1 MAGRKLADVWDRY
14 VSVFR
19 EGVETE
25 VKANTPLYSDNSG
38 RGRKLKT
45 IPKNSVIHIK
55 PVDAPTPVTFL
66 EVVWCETSCGDPH
79 EGWVRITALKKPQ
92 TRAGGTQ
99 TFKMKPQDFRV
110 AGFPLDRYIPYDTYL
125 DALKRAIENRVEL
138 PTVVKTFL
146 VELVNYCDSHS
157 SGDRAD
163 LIAAYDN
170 LVNSAYDAVIKDI
183 QKDFS
188 EMMAPICVLERG
200 GSQMQ
205 RLGFPNLNKGNASVL
220 IPEAGNEP
228 LIDFKLKD
236 GDDREYPFSVK
247 VLSNTTNVIKPQDLV
262 NFMDNNSRD
271 DFMVEFEKTIQAK
284 VLRALSPGPTRK
296 GVAET
301 TYEAIRIL
309 AQQSNLSSRFPSNIL
324 TAIPADCSSNT
335 MTEAHMEQYSSVWSS
350 MAATYYPQFNQD
362 SQFTDTKLGG
372 SGKKSAKY
380 NQVSLIMQL
389 AIQKLSDDGILQYRN
404 IVVDYLMNKVTY
416 YKFKLGGNGMP
427 EFKMENKSFNQL
439 KSTDRFKLRAKS
451 YKSSPVNDRVG
462 IQP

>member
-1 MAGRKLADVWDRY
+1 MAGRKLEDVWDRY

-19 EGVETE
+19 QGVETE
-25 VKANTPLYSDNSG
+25 VKINTPLWSDN
-38 RGRKLKT
+38 RGSRKIKT
-45 IPKNSVIHIK
+45 IPKNSIVHIK

-66 EVVWCETSCGDPH
+66 EVVWCEASCGDPH

-92 TRAGGTQ
+92 TRAGGQ
-99 TFKMKPQDFRV
+99 TFDMKPQRFP
-110 AGFPLDRYIPYDTYL
+110 GFPLDRWISYPAYL
-125 DALKRAIENRVEL
+125 EALKTAIEIRGEL

-146 VELVNYCDSHS
+146 VELVEYCDSHS
-157 SGDRAD
+157 TGDRAD
-163 LIAAYDN
+163 LVTAYRN
-170 LVNSAYDAVIKDI
+170 LTDSAYDAVIKDI

-205 RLGFPNLNKGNASVL
+205 RLGFPNLNKNNASVF
-220 IPEAGNEP
+220 IPQAGNEP

-262 NFMDNNSRD
+262 EFMDSNSRD
-271 DFMVEFEKTIQAK
+271 DFMIEFEKTIQAK
-284 VLRALSPGPTRK
+284 VLRALGDKSDGVRPL
-296 GVAET
+296 VAES
-301 TYEAIRIL
+301 TYKAIRLL
-309 AQQSNLSSRFPSNIL
+309 AQESNLTSRFPSNIL
-324 TAIPADCSSNT
+324 TAIPADTSPSN
-335 MTEAHMEQYSSVWSS
+335 MTEAHMDQYSSVWTD
-350 MAATYYPQFNQD
+350 MATTYYPKFNQD
-362 SQFTDTKLGG
+362 SQFTDARLGG
-372 SGKKSAKY
+372 SGKSKAKY

-427 EFKMENKSFNQL
+427 EFKMENRAYNQL
-439 KSTDRFKLRAKS
+439 RSTDKFKLRAKS
-451 YKSSPVNDRVG
+451 YKTSPVNDRVG

>member
-1 MAGRKLADVWDRY
+1 MAGRKLEDVWDRY

-19 EGVETE
+19 NGVETE
-25 VKANTPLYSDNSG
+25 VKVNTPLWSDATGS
-38 RGRKLKT
+38 RKLKT

-55 PVDAPTPVTFL
+55 PVDAPNPVTFL

-92 TRAGGTQ
+92 TRAGGTS
-99 TFKMKPQDFRV
+99 FNMKPQDFP
-110 AGFPLDRYIPYDTYL
+110 GFPLDKWIAYPAYL
-125 DALKRAIENRVEL
+125 QALKTAIEVRIEL

-146 VELVNYCDSHS
+146 VELVEYCDSHS
-157 SGDRAD
+157 TGDRAD
-163 LIAAYDN
+163 LVTAYRN
-170 LVNSAYDAVIKDI
+170 LTDSSYDACIRNI

-205 RLGFPNLNKGNASVL
+205 RLGFPNLNKGNAMVF
-220 IPEAGNEP
+220 IPQAGNEP
-228 LIDFKLKD
+228 LIDFKMKD

-262 NFMDNNSRD
+262 EFMDSNRRD
-271 DFMVEFEKTIQAK
+271 DFMVEYEKKLEAK
-284 VLRALSPGPTRK
+284 VLRALGQTRK

-301 TYEAIRIL
+301 TYEAIRLL

-324 TAIPADCSSNT
+324 TAIPADCSSDN
-335 MTEAHMEQYSSVWSS
+335 MTEAHMEQYSSVWSA
-350 MAATYYPQFNQD
+350 MAATYYPQFNQQ
-362 SQFTDTKLGG
+362 SQFTDARLGG
-372 SGKKSAKY
+372 SGKNKAKY

-389 AIQKLSDDGILQYRN
+389 AVQKFSDDGILQYRE

-427 EFKMENKSFNQL
+427 EFKMENKAYNQL
-439 KSTDRFKLRAKS
+439 RSTDRFKLRAKS
-451 YKSSPVNDRVG
+451 YKTSPVNDRVG

>member
-1 MAGRKLADVWDRY
+1 MAGRKLEDVWDRY

-19 EGVETE
+19 NGVETE
-25 VKANTPLYSDNSG
+25 VKINAPLWADN
-38 RGRKLKT
+38 RGSRKLKT
-45 IPKNSVIHIK
+45 IPKNSVVHIK

-79 EGWVRITALKKPQ
+79 EGWVRVTQLKKPQ
-92 TRAGGTQ
+92 TRAGGTS
-99 TFKMKPQDFRV
+99 FNMKPQDFP
-110 AGFPLDRYIPYDTYL
+110 GLPLDDWIAYPAYL
-125 DALKRAIENRVEL
+125 QALKSAIEVRVEL

-146 VELVNYCDSHS
+146 VELVEYCDSHS
-157 SGDRAD
+157 TGDRAD
-163 LIAAYDN
+163 LITAYRN
-170 LVNSAYDAVIKDI
+170 LTDSSYDASIKNI

-205 RLGFPNLNKGNASVL
+205 RLGFPNLNKGNAMVF
-220 IPEAGNEP
+220 IPQAGNEP

-262 NFMDNNSRD
+262 EFMDSNSRD
-271 DFMVEFEKTIQAK
+271 DFMVEYEKKLEAK
-284 VLRALSPGPTRK
+284 VLRALSPGRTRK

-335 MTEAHMEQYSSVWSS
+335 MTEAHMEQYSSVWST
-350 MAATYYPQFNQD
+350 MAATYYPQFNQQN
-362 SQFTDTKLGG
+362 QFTDARLGG
-372 SGKKSAKY
+372 SGRDKAKY

-389 AIQKLSDDGILQYRN
+389 AVQKFSDDGILQYRE

-427 EFKMENKSFNQL
+427 EFKMENKAYNQL
-439 KSTDRFKLRAKS
+439 RSTDRFKLRAKS
-451 YKSSPVNDRVG
+451 YKTSPVNDRVG